1 MIKKRVFAHV
11 FLIFFVFL
19 ALAPFL
25 WMFLTSFK
33 IYGDVMSP
41 KLIPPS
47 FTLDNYREIIEK
59 ADFLGAFRNSALVAI
74 PTVISVVITSSA
86 AGYCFSKYNF
96 RGKELLFTLFLSTM
110 MVPFA
115 AVVIPL
121 FLTMRDLSMI
131 DSLRGLVSTG
141 LCSTFG
147 IFLMRQT
154 AESIP
159 NDYIDAAR
167 VDGAGEFWILFRVI
181 MPLSKAAIATL
192 AVLTFLGS
200 WDSYLWPSVL
210 IRSTENQTLPM
221 FLSGLRSM
229 FFERYGLWSAGSML
243 TVIPTMVIFIF
254 AARHLVKGL
263 ALGGLKG

>member
-1 MIKKRVFAHV
+1 
-11 FLIFFVFL
+11 
-19 ALAPFL
+19 
-25 WMFLTSFK
+25 
-33 IYGDVMSP
+33 MSP
-41 KLIPPS
+41 KLFPPA
-47 FTLDNYREIIEK
+47 FTLDNYRVIVEK
-59 ADFLGAFRNSALVAI
+59 ANFLGAFRNSVLVAV
-74 PTVISVVITSSA
+74 PTVLSVILTSSA
-86 AGYCFSKYNF
+86 AGYCFAKYNF

-110 MVPFA
+110 MIPFA

-131 DSLRGLVSTG
+131 DTLQGLITTG

-154 AESIP
+154 IESIP

-167 VDGAGEFWILFRVI
+167 VDGAGEAWILFRVI
-181 MPLSKAAIATL
+181 MPLSKPAIATL

-200 WDSYLWPSVL
+200 WDSYMWPSVL

-229 FFERYGLWSAGSML
+229 FFERYGVWSAGSML
-243 TVIPTMVIFIF
+243 TVIPTMILFILF
-254 AARHLVKGL
+254 ARSFVKGL